1 MVFFTFFVSLNQ
13 LSGFTIKYSIRL
25 KWIKRCPIP
34 ESCTISIFWLLLNL
48 YNIIV
53 TRFRLIK
60 HNCRHL
66 LPKIYINPNDFLL
79 EPCHSGKIKVSL
91 RKITLTFG
99 LSSNVAQ
106 QIGKKWKSAWLI
118 LILEKYYW
126 FNLEP
131 SWCWKLVQKKGP
143 LFSILV
149 RSTQRCKPLSY
160 VI

>member
-1 MVFFTFFVSLNQ
+1 MSNTLSMVFFTCFVSLNQ
-13 LSGFTIKYSIRL
+13 LSGFTIKYSIRQ
-25 KWIKRCPIP
+25 KWVKRCPIP
-34 ESCTISIFWLLLNL
+34 ESCTIFIFWLLLNL
-48 YNIIV
+48 YYIII

-60 HNCRHL
+60 NNCRHL

-79 EPCHSGKIKVSL
+79 EPSHSGKIKVSL

-99 LSSNVAQ
+99 LSSGVAQ

-131 SWCWKLVQKKGP
+131 SWCWIGKRRD
-143 LFSILV
+143 LFFL
-149 RSTQRCKPLSY
+149 Y
-160 VI
+160 Y